1 MAYKTGKFP
10 AQGKL
15 MLTPTGYDGTTG
27 TNLGIVAEGHL
38 AGLDMSMDVFDKHPQ
53 GSTAQDAR
61 VTGVNALYQVT
72 LLDSSASLLALL
84 FRNMNTTNSFQ
95 AFNGYKLGHLL
106 SSSQTSKLLIVPT
119 IDAGTTQDAT
129 KPHFYAQRAVVQSV
143 LPVVWDRGDSHFE
156 ATQLRIVCLKHASLD
171 VPFLYGDPALFPAF
185 A

>member
-1 MAYKTGKFP
+1 
-10 AQGKL
+10 

-38 AGLDMSMDVFDKHPQ
+38 VGIDFGMDVFDKHPQ
-53 GSTAQDAR
+53 GATAQEAR
-61 VTGVNALYQVT
+61 ITGVNAMYQMT

-106 SSSQTSKLLIVPT
+106 SSSQTSKLLIVP
-119 IDAGTTQDAT
+119 IVDAGTEDTT
-129 KPHFYAQRAVVQSV
+129 KPYFYAQRAIVQSV
-143 LPVVWDRGDSHFE
+143 VPVVWDRAGSHFE
-156 ATQLRIVCLKHASLD
+156 ATQIRVVCLKHASLD
-171 VPFLYGDPALFPAF
+171 VPFLYGEKSLFPAF